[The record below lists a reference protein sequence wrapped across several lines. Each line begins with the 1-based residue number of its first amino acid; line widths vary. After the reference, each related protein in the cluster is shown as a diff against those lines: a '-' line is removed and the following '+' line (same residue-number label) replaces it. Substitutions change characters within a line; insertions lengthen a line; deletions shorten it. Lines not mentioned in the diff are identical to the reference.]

1 MHIIKLSLI
10 YIFKAKPIIYNL
22 IIYKYRIPT
31 QSQRDDGTGNE
42 VVSCQLSF
50 WRFSARSGTS
60 RVTSPSVLWPMEPF
74 TAPSLLQEHPVHWG
88 LEAQRLSRTAPVV
101 EDAIGKDPPD
111 PRTCVSQPQLAKTL
125 GGLRPKLSG
134 RTSSR
139 EGTLRAGWCEPAGAW
154 TCDTGAPPSG
164 AASRADAG
172 SMRDGRA
179 GACGWGLG
187 SS

>member
-22 IIYKYRIPT
+22 IIYKYHIPT

-60 RVTSPSVLWPMEPF
+60 RVTSPSVLWSMEPF

-88 LEAQRLSRTAPVV
+88 LEAQRLSRTAPN
-101 EDAIGKDPPD
+101 
-111 PRTCVSQPQLAKTL
+111 PRA
-125 GGLRPKLSG
+125 
-134 RTSSR
+134 
-139 EGTLRAGWCEPAGAW
+139 
-154 TCDTGAPPSG
+154 
-164 AASRADAG
+164 
-172 SMRDGRA
+172 
-179 GACGWGLG
+179 
-187 SS
+187 